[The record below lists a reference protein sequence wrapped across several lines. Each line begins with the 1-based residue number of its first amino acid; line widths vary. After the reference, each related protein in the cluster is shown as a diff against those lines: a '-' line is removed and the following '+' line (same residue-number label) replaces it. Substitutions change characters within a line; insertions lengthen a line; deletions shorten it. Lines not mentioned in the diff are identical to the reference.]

1 MTAPIR
7 KLPDAYMETAIDEE
21 VVVMSLASG
30 DFFTLEDTARA
41 IWLLI
46 DGTRDHASIVAA
58 LEADYGPQVDP
69 DEVRAFLAELD
80 AAGFVAA

>member
-1 MTAPIR
+1 MTLPIR
-7 KLPDAYMETAIDEE
+7 KLADAFTETAIDEE

-46 DGTRDHASIVAA
+46 DGTRDRAAVLAA
-58 LEADYGPQVDP
+58 LEADYGPEVDA
-69 DEVRAFLAELD
+69 DEVDAFLASI
-80 AAGFVAA
+80 AVAGFVAA